1 MLFSSITFLFIFLPL
16 TLLLYYL
23 VPFRMKN
30 YVMLAASLIFYAWG
44 EPVYIILMILS
55 IILNYFCGQDI
66 YEKRDNA
73 RAMKMSLMF
82 GVVMNLLILGFFKYY
97 GLLMDTINA
106 ILPIDIPYRV
116 LALPIGISFYTF
128 QAMSYLI
135 DVYRKEVKPQEN
147 ILYFALYISMF
158 PQLIAGPIVRYSD
171 IEEQLKERSINS
183 TKFGEGAMYF
193 IRGLA
198 KKVVLANTFGSVYEQ
213 VAAMQMGSFSTLTA
227 WVGAIA
233 YAFQI
238 YFDFGG
244 YSDMAIGLGKMFG
257 FEFLPNFNYPYI
269 AKSITDFWRRWHISL
284 STWFREYVYIPL
296 GGNRCTPS
304 RHILNLLIVWML
316 TGLWHGAQ
324 WNFMFWGLY
333 YGVIL
338 ILEKY
343 LWGSKIE
350 KLPSAVQ
357 HIYAFVLVL
366 FGWVFFFSPTLGYAG
381 QYLKVM
387 FGIGAKGIFDKQGF
401 FMIFTNW
408 LLIVIAILASA
419 PRGYKLL
426 KKITGCWQ
434 SEEERA
440 IVTCAVYIAMFLLCI
455 AFLVTETYN
464 PFLYFRF

>member
-147 ILYFALYISMF
+147 VLYFALYISMF
-158 PQLIAGPIVRYSD
+158 PQLIAGPIVRYID

-198 KKVVLANTFGSVYEQ
+198 KKVVLANTIGSVYEQ

-434 SEEERA
+434 SEEVRA

>member
-158 PQLIAGPIVRYSD
+158 PQLIAGPIVRYID

-257 FEFLPNFNYPYI
+257 FEFLPNFNYPSI

-434 SEEERA
+434 SEEVRT

>member
-147 ILYFALYISMF
+147 VLYFALYISMF
-158 PQLIAGPIVRYSD
+158 PQLIAGPIVRYID

-198 KKVVLANTFGSVYEQ
+198 KKVVLANTFGSIYEQ

-350 KLPSAVQ
+350 KLPAAVQ

-434 SEEERA
+434 SEEVRT

>member
-82 GVVMNLLILGFFKYY
+82 GVIMNLLILGFFKYY

-147 ILYFALYISMF
+147 VLYFALYISMF
-158 PQLIAGPIVRYSD
+158 PQLIAGPIVRYID

-350 KLPSAVQ
+350 KLPAAVQ

-434 SEEERA
+434 SEEVRA
-440 IVTCAVYIAMFLLCI
+440 IVTCVVYIAMFLLCI

>member
-23 VPFRMKN
+23 VPFRMKK

-158 PQLIAGPIVRYSD
+158 PQLIAGPIVRYID

-434 SEEERA
+434 SEEVRA

>member
-82 GVVMNLLILGFFKYY
+82 GVIMNLLILGFFKYY

-158 PQLIAGPIVRYSD
+158 PQLIAGPIVRYID

-434 SEEERA
+434 SEKVRA

>member
-147 ILYFALYISMF
+147 VLYFALYISMF
-158 PQLIAGPIVRYSD
+158 PQLIAGPIVRYID

-350 KLPSAVQ
+350 KLPAAAQ

-434 SEEERA
+434 SEEVRA

>member
-82 GVVMNLLILGFFKYY
+82 GVIMNLLILGFFKYY

-147 ILYFALYISMF
+147 VLYFALYISMF
-158 PQLIAGPIVRYSD
+158 PQLIAGPIVRYID

-198 KKVVLANTFGSVYEQ
+198 KKVVLANTFGSIYEQ

-350 KLPSAVQ
+350 KLPAAVQ

-434 SEEERA
+434 SEEVRT

>member
-106 ILPIDIPYRV
+106 ILPIDNPYRV

-158 PQLIAGPIVRYSD
+158 PQLIAGPIVRYID

-434 SEEERA
+434 SEEVRA

>member
-147 ILYFALYISMF
+147 VLYFALYISMF
-158 PQLIAGPIVRYSD
+158 PQLIAGPIVRYID

-350 KLPSAVQ
+350 KLPAAVQ

-408 LLIVIAILASA
+408 LLIVIVILASA

-434 SEEERA
+434 SEEVRA
-440 IVTCAVYIAMFLLCI
+440 IVTCVVYIAMFLLCI

>member
-158 PQLIAGPIVRYSD
+158 PQLIAGPIVRYID

-426 KKITGCWQ
+426 KKITGCWK
-434 SEEERA
+434 SEEVRA

>member
-73 RAMKMSLMF
+73 RAMKMSLIF

-97 GLLMDTINA
+97 ALLMDTINA

-147 ILYFALYISMF
+147 VLYFALYISMF
-158 PQLIAGPIVRYSD
+158 PQLIAGPIVRYID

-333 YGVIL
+333 YGVIF

-350 KLPSAVQ
+350 KLPAAVQ

-366 FGWVFFFSPTLGYAG
+366 FGWVFFFSPTLGYAC

-434 SEEERA
+434 SEEVRT

>member
-73 RAMKMSLMF
+73 RAMKMSLIF

-147 ILYFALYISMF
+147 VLYFALYISMF
-158 PQLIAGPIVRYSD
+158 PQLIAGPIVRYID

-333 YGVIL
+333 YGVIF

-350 KLPSAVQ
+350 KLPAAVQ

-366 FGWVFFFSPTLGYAG
+366 FGWVFFFSPTLGYAC

-408 LLIVIAILASA
+408 LLIVIAILASS

-434 SEEERA
+434 SEEVRT

>member
-1 MLFSSITFLFIFLPL
+1 M
-16 TLLLYYL
+16 
-23 VPFRMKN
+23 
-30 YVMLAASLIFYAWG
+30 IFYAWG

-158 PQLIAGPIVRYSD
+158 PQLIAGPIVRYID

-434 SEEERA
+434 SEEVRA

>member
-158 PQLIAGPIVRYSD
+158 PQLIAGPIVRYID

-387 FGIGAKGIFDKQGF
+387 FGIGANGIFDKQGF

-434 SEEERA
+434 SEEVRA